1 MNMAWQIDPGH
12 STVSFS
18 ARHMMLTKVRGEFEK
33 FSGTVDF
40 NEANPSASSVD
51 VTIDTSSINTRHD
64 QRDGHLK
71 SPDFLDAENYPT
83 ISFKSTRVEVIN
95 DTTGKIYGDLTI
107 RGVTKEAV
115 LDTEFNGIA
124 KSPWGTESAG
134 FSATTKINR
143 KDWGL
148 NWNVALETGGWLVGE
163 EITIDIEIEVVK
175 QAEQAAEE
183 PVAA

>member
-1 MNMAWQIDPGH
+1 MNMTWQIDPGH
-12 STVSFS
+12 SSVSFS

-33 FSGTVDF
+33 FSGSVDF
-40 NEANPSASSVD
+40 NEANPAASSVD
-51 VTIDTSSINTRHD
+51 VTIDTSSINTKQD

-71 SPDFLDAENYPT
+71 SPDFLDVENNPT
-83 ISFKSTRVEVIN
+83 ITFKSTKVEVVN
-95 DTTGKIYGDLTI
+95 DTTGKIYGELTI
-107 RGVTKEAV
+107 RGVSKEVV

>member
-1 MNMAWQIDPGH
+1 MTWQIDPGH
-12 STVSFS
+12 SSVSFS

-33 FSGTVDF
+33 FSGSVDF
-40 NEANPSASSVD
+40 NEANPAASSVD
-51 VTIDTSSINTRHD
+51 VTIDTSSINTKQD

-71 SPDFLDAENYPT
+71 SPDFLDVENNPT
-83 ISFKSTRVEVIN
+83 ITFKSTKVEVVN
-95 DTTGKIYGDLTI
+95 DTTGKIYGELTI
-107 RGVTKEAV
+107 RGVSKEVV